1 VIIQESLV
9 DMATEEIRKLI
20 VAGKLEPGERIYEP
34 RLAEML
40 GISRPPLREALRIL
54 AAQHILEQTPRRG
67 YHVVELTSRDVDE
80 IYSLRRSLE
89 DFGLELAIPQLP
101 YKSLGEVEAAMSEM
115 WAAAKAG
122 DEAGVV
128 LANRTFHE
136 AAIDLADHHRLSQ
149 TYRSLMDQ
157 MQLCMSKNLRT
168 EASQSGDLAEGCE
181 RHERLLESLR
191 SGDRE
196 RIYAAMKSH
205 GERNYLPAAPSAP
218 AAAVPEK

>member
-20 VAGKLEPGERIYEP
+20 VAGKFEPGERIYEP

-54 AAQHILEQTPRRG
+54 AAHHILEQTPRRG
-67 YHVVELTSRDVDE
+67 YHVVELTSRDVEE

-89 DFGLELAIPQLP
+89 DFGFEIAIPRLP
-101 YKSLGEVEAAMSEM
+101 NASLEHVEAAMTEM
-115 WAAAKAG
+115 WSAARAG
-122 DEAGVV
+122 DEARVV

-136 AAIDLADHHRLSQ
+136 AAIDLADHRRLSQ

-157 MQLCMSKNLRT
+157 MQLCMSKNLRM
-168 EASQSGDLAEGCE
+168 EARVSGDLTEGCA
-181 RHERLLESLR
+181 RHERLLTSFQ
-191 SGDRE
+191 SGDPE
-196 RIYAAMKSH
+196 QIHAAIKSH
-205 GERNYLPAAPSAP
+205 GERLYLSEAMADTSL
-218 AAAVPEK
+218 